1 MKRASADERKEKMK
15 AAEWT
20 DYGKIE
26 VKEVATPVIGE
37 DEVLLK
43 VRAAGVCMTDVH
55 VYSGKF
61 AYGKPP
67 HILGHEICGEIAE
80 LGKKVMGFEIGQR
93 VVVETTIGCGECEF
107 CKTGQGNFCEH
118 RTEIGTAPH
127 NGGYAQYVKAPAKN
141 LTPVPDEVTD
151 EEAAIMESINCPAGA
166 LMRRGVRFG
175 ETVVVYGVGPAGLAF
190 IQTAKALGAGKVIA
204 VARKRRRLEKS
215 LMFGADAIVC
225 SSEENVPQRIRELN
239 GGEAPGL
246 VCEATGVPYIIE
258 EACEIVKNN
267 GRIILYGL
275 PNERDE
281 IRYPVKSINM
291 KQLEVYGAMEN
302 PQSWGPLLKLVA
314 AGRINLKDMV
324 THTFPLDHITEA
336 FAMLEDKK
344 EDPIKIVV
352 YPWA

>member
-1 MKRASADERKEKMK
+1 MK
-15 AAEWT
+15 AAVWT

-26 VKEVATPVIGE
+26 VKEVPTPVIGD

-43 VRAAGVCMTDVH
+43 VRAAGVCMTDLH
-55 VYSGKF
+55 VYTGKF
-61 AYGKPP
+61 AYGRPP

-80 LGKKVMGFEIGQR
+80 MGKNVVGLEKGQR
-93 VVVETTIGCGECEF
+93 VVLETTIGCGQCEF
-107 CKTGQGNFCEH
+107 CRSGRGNLCEK

-141 LTPVPDEVTD
+141 LFVVPDEVSD
-151 EEAAIMESINCPAGA
+151 KEAAIMESINCPAGA

-175 ETVVVYGVGPAGLAF
+175 ETVVVFGVGPAGLAF

-204 VARKRRRLEKS
+204 VARNRKRLERT
-215 LMFGADAIVC
+215 LQFGADAIVC
-225 SSEENVPQRIRELN
+225 SSEENVADRIRELN
-239 GGEAPGL
+239 NGEAPGL
-246 VCEATGVPYIIE
+246 ICEATGVPSIIE
-258 EACEIVKNN
+258 EACEIVQNS

-275 PNERDE
+275 PSEEDQ
-281 IRYPVKSINM
+281 ISYPVKTIIM

-302 PQSWGPLLKLVA
+302 PQSWAPLLKLVA

-324 THTFPLDHITEA
+324 THTFPLDRITEA

-352 YPWA
+352 YPWAE